1 MVACA
6 LFIAFALATLAAW
19 AAAWHRSD
27 VLQTLLPVDRTDVL
41 ETLLP
46 ADRLPS
52 DSGKLVRADMWF
64 GDTMGVRNA
73 LLVAVAG
80 WGIVWLYRM
89 RELAEVVWPQ
99 GQRRH
104 LAWLVVGW
112 WLPVGN
118 LFIPKM
124 IVNDLWAATEPGHR
138 RGNLLLRLWW
148 VACVMTFANPGTG
161 FRHLPHATHVPQ
173 AMDQMYNAEQGDGFF
188 LAAALLSLAVVRKLS
203 GRLEPLACRR
213 HTTYVQQPEPTTT
226 MPSPSL
232 ERLVS
237 SRNNR
242 HSGLPHGRSRPGR
255 RSAMSK

>member
-1 MVACA
+1 MVACV
-6 LFIAFALATLAAW
+6 LFVAFALATLAAW

-46 ADRLPS
+46 ADRLPD
-52 DSGKLVRADMWF
+52 DSSKLMRADMWF

-104 LAWLVVGW
+104 LAWLIVGW
-112 WLPVGN
+112 WLPIGN

-124 IVNDLWAATEPGHR
+124 IVNDLWAATEPGHQ
-138 RGNLLLRLWW
+138 RGNLLLRFWW
-148 VACVMTFANPGTG
+148 LACVMTFAGPGTM
-161 FRHLPHATHVPQ
+161 FRHLPQATHVSQ
-173 AMDQMYNAEQGDGFF
+173 AMDQMSSAEQGDAFF
-188 LAAALLSLAVVRKLS
+188 LAAALLSVAVVWKLS
-203 GRLEPLACRR
+203 GRLAHAAYLR
-213 HTTYVQQPEPTTT
+213 PTAW
-226 MPSPSL
+226 PAP
-232 ERLVS
+232 R
-237 SRNNR
+237 
-242 HSGLPHGRSRPGR
+242 
-255 RSAMSK
+255 A